1 MNDLSGYLDYLKHN
15 KSTLI
20 AIILMAVLTLF
31 NLMVRNSL
39 AALICFI
46 TTVVVAYRG
55 YQAYQNGPDDQD
67 GTEDGSDKF

>member
-1 MNDLSGYLDYLKHN
+1 MNDLSGYLDYLKRN
-15 KSTLI
+15 KSVLI

-31 NLMVRNSL
+31 NLMVNNSL

-55 YQAYQNGPDDQD
+55 YQTYLNGPDDQD
-67 GTEDGSDKF
+67 KTEEGSDQF